1 MCMIMSI
8 SWQYTDVYGVII
20 CYIPEHL
27 DPTYYLLNFG
37 IIALHELRPKVILR
51 FTLKNIR
58 NNLKQSW
65 TQLLEAETLEDLF
78 DGVYDAVEI
87 HKIDVWWNWYERLKL
102 MIFLYFR

>member
-1 MCMIMSI
+1 MCMILPF

-20 CYIPEHL
+20 HYIKEHL
-27 DPTYYLLNFG
+27 DPTNYPLNFS

-65 TQLLEAETLEDLF
+65 THLLEGETLEDLF
-78 DGVYDAVEI
+78 DGVYGAVEI
-87 HKIDVWWNWYERLKL
+87 HKIDVW
-102 MIFLYFR
+102 